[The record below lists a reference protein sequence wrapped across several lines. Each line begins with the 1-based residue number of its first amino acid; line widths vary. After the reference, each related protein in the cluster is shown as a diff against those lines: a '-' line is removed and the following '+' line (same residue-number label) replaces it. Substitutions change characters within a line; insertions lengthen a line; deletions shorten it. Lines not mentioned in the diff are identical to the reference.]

1 MKLNMRTLMITAA
14 LAALAG
20 PVLAQGTFNPG
31 GSNDAWKSGYGARP
45 ASPGFAP
52 RAPRYGAASPAMPAR
67 PPSYGSGGFAMPIQ
81 PGETYRPRP
90 YGSGSVYGAPKAPSR
105 QRGAR
110 PCETSVY
117 VNACDR

>member
-1 MKLNMRTLMITAA
+1 MTIRTMMLAGA

-20 PVLAQGTFNPG
+20 PGLAQGTFNPG
-31 GSNDAWKSGYGARP
+31 GSSDAWKSGYGARP
-45 ASPGFAP
+45 TSPGFA
-52 RAPRYGAASPAMPAR
+52 APASRYGAAPPAAPAR
-67 PPSYGSGGFAMPIQ
+67 SPSYGAGGFAMPIQ
-81 PGETYRPRP
+81 PGETYRPRT
-90 YGSGSVYGAPKAPSR
+90 YGSGSVYGQPQAPSR

>member
-1 MKLNMRTLMITAA
+1 MTMRTLMLTAV

-31 GSNDAWKSGYGARP
+31 GSSGAWKSGYGARAP
-45 ASPGFAP
+45 SPGFAP
-52 RAPRYGAASPAMPAR
+52 PGPRYGAAPPAAPAR
-67 PPSYGSGGFAMPIQ
+67 APSYGSGGFAMPIQ
-81 PGETYRPRP
+81 PGETYRPRS
-90 YGSGSVYGAPKAPSR
+90 YGSGSVYGQPLAPSR

-117 VNACDR
+117 VNAC